1 LVRVAKKGRPVIVEE
16 VSLPLC
22 DGSPNDWG
30 GVSKDWWAGA
40 VSTYGWDVDVDSII
54 IENSHPSTNKET
66 YLGRYDVIL

>member
-1 LVRVAKKGRPVIVEE
+1 MEE

-54 IENSHPSTNKET
+54 MENSRLSKHQGKDV
-66 YLGRYDVIL
+66 GRYNVFMRKNN